1 MLGREH
7 EGIEDSPVATK
18 KRLVEIEDKSTSGEA
33 GTVVNITGR
42 WKLDTVKSDRMDTY
56 LSTMVRVFCLC
67 CVYSWLMPYALQG
80 LSQTAIEAAAKA
92 EQEHAT
98 INIIKQ
104 TDTSFQITRRS
115 RMINATKE
123 YKLGEEVTETV
134 GKSGSKK
141 VLITAGASAVTTVTT
156 LSMGRQLIDTRTLE
170 EGGKI
175 MAFEIELITP
185 ETRVSIKRYFTL
197 EEDVVEEEEKD

>member
-33 GTVVNITGR
+33 VTVVNITGR

-56 LSTMVRVFCLC
+56 LSTM
-67 CVYSWLMPYALQG
+67 G